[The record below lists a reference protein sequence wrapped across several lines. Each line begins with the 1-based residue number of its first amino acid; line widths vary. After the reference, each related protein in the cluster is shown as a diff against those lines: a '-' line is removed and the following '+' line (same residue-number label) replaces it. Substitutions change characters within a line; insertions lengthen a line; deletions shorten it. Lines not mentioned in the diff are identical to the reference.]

1 VPQSGEQPDPVEAP
15 RPHGRYTAL
24 PEGVRLQDTRP
35 THQSSPP
42 PDPEAGRDTDRD
54 FMLRYSG

>member
-1 VPQSGEQPDPVEAP
+1 MPQASEQPNLSKGPSAKGP
-15 RPHGRYTAL
+15 YSSL
-24 PEGVRLQDTRP
+24 PKGIRLEDTIAAIE
-35 THQSSPP
+35 SDPP